1 MFAYIQTGIE
11 SGYEE
16 TAHCSAPLALSQGS
30 GHSESASQGHTHE
43 YSRRHNAPS
52 AFPHCLFIL
61 KNKKHPLNN
70 KKAPGCQCW
79 RSGASLY

>member
-61 KNKKHPLNN
+61 KESSVAWVGDSTPPNN
-70 KKAPGCQCW
+70 K
-79 RSGASLY
+79 